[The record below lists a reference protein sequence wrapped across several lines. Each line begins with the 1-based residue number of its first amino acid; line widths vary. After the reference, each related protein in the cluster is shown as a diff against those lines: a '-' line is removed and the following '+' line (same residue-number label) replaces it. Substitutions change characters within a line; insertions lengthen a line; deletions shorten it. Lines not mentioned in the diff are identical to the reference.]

1 MSTNIYLIRH
11 GESEGNKRRAFLG
24 HTDLDLTDTGH
35 NQAQNTAE
43 FLKDIDADV
52 IYSSDLRR
60 AYSTALHTAEMKK
73 LDIIKSKNL
82 REIYAG
88 DWENGLFSDLEESF
102 KESYAVWLNNIG
114 RAKCD
119 GGESVEEL
127 QIRVVDEITHIAKEN
142 DGKTILIF
150 THATPIRVFK
160 AFCDGCSL
168 DEIKDIRWAT
178 NASVTKARYAD
189 GRFEILEYGIDYFQ
203 GNDKT
208 VLPANV

>member
-11 GESEGNKRRAFLG
+11 GESEGNKVRAFLG
-24 HTDLDLTDTGH
+24 HTDLDLTEKGH
-35 NQAQNTAE
+35 CQAQNVAE

-52 IYSSDLRR
+52 IYSSDLKR

-73 LDIIKSKNL
+73 MDIIKSKNL

-88 DWENGLFSDLEESF
+88 DWENGLFSDLEKNF
-102 KESYAVWLNNIG
+102 KESYAVWLTNIG

-127 QIRVVDEITHIAKEN
+127 QIRVVDEITRIAKGN
-142 DGKTILIF
+142 DGKTVLIF
-150 THATPIRVFK
+150 THATPIRVFR
-160 AFCDGCSL
+160 AYCDGCSP
-168 DEIKDIRWAT
+168 DEIKDIPWVT
-178 NASVTKARYAD
+178 NASVTKARYED
-189 GRFEILEYGIDYFQ
+189 GKLKLSEYGIDYFQ

-208 VLPANV
+208 DVPANV

>member
-24 HTDLDLTDTGH
+24 HTDLDLTEKGH
-35 NQAQNTAE
+35 SQAQNAAE
-43 FLKDIDADV
+43 FLNDIDADV
-52 IYSSDLRR
+52 IYSSDLKR

-73 LDIIKSKNL
+73 LDITKSKNL

-88 DWENGLFSDLEESF
+88 EWENGLFADLERDF
-102 KESYAVWLNNIG
+102 KESYSVWLTNIG
-114 RAKCD
+114 RAKCN

-127 QIRVVDEITHIAKEN
+127 QIRVVDEITRIAKEN
-142 DGKTILIF
+142 DGKTVLIF

-178 NASVTKARYAD
+178 NASVTKTKYEN
-189 GRFEILEYGIDYFQ
+189 GKFEILEYGIDYFQ

-208 VLPANV
+208 VVPANV

>member
-24 HTDLDLTDTGH
+24 HTDLDLTETGH

-43 FLKDIDADV
+43 FLKGIDADV
-52 IYSSDLRR
+52 IYSSDLKR
-60 AYSTALHTAEMKK
+60 AYSTALHTAEMKN
-73 LDIIKSKNL
+73 LDIIKSEKL

-88 DWENGLFSDLEESF
+88 DWENGLFCDLEKNF
-102 KESYAVWLNNIG
+102 KESYAVWLTNIG

-119 GGESVEEL
+119 GGESVAEL
-127 QIRVVDEITHIAKEN
+127 QTRVVNEITCIAKEN

-160 AFCDGCSL
+160 AFCAGCTL
-168 DEIKDIRWAT
+168 DEIKDIPWAT
-178 NASVTKARYAD
+178 NASVTKARFED

-208 VLPANV
+208 ILPANV

>member
-1 MSTNIYLIRH
+1 MNTHIYLIRH
-11 GESEGNKRRAFLG
+11 GESEGNKRKAFLG
-24 HTDLDLTDTGH
+24 HTDLDLTETGR

-43 FLKDIDADV
+43 FLKDIHADV
-52 IYSSDLRR
+52 IYSSDLKR
-60 AYSTALHTAEMKK
+60 AYSTALHTAEMKC

-88 DWENGLFSDLEESF
+88 EWENGLFSDLEKNF

-127 QIRVVDEITHIAKEN
+127 QLRIVDEITRIAEKHI
-142 DGKTILIF
+142 GKTVLIF

-160 AFCDGCSL
+160 AFCDGYTI
-168 DEIKDIRWAT
+168 DEIKDIPWAT
-178 NASVTKARYAD
+178 NASVTHVMYSD
-189 GRFEILEYGIDYFQ
+189 GRFEIQEYGTDYFQ
-203 GNDKT
+203 GNDIT
-208 VLPANV
+208 ILPPNV